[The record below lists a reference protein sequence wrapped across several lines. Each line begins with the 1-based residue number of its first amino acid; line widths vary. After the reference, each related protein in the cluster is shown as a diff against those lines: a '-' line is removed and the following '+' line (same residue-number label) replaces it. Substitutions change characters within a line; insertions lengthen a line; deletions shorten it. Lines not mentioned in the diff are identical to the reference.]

1 MVPPLWSIYLKI
13 AVNREGL
20 VGILKFTA
28 SYEGLNISDE
38 DAKSYRSKSAKSDL
52 AKDKQYFFGNGL
64 VNADAA
70 VKAVK
75 QGR

>member
-1 MVPPLWSIYLKI
+1 MVGTLKS
-13 AVNREGL
+13 
-20 VGILKFTA
+20 TA

-38 DAKSYRSKSAKSDL
+38 DAKLYRSKGNKSTKSSS

-70 VKAVK
+70 VQAVK
-75 QGR
+75 QKR